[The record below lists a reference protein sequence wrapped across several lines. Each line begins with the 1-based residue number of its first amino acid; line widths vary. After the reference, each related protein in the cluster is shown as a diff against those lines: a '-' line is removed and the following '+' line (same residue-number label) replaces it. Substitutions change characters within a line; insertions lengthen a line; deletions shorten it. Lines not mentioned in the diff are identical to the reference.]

1 MTCVGWLDTC
11 RPRTKSCAPLV
22 RSGSSQLEH
31 LDLEPQTAERAK
43 MMRRS
48 LRKSHVLSREGARTI
63 AVSGHIQRE
72 AQHRHVASQ
81 SHDCTAGR
89 GAPLEQFSRL
99 LRWVAPS
106 PRRSSAAEARA
117 PDPPFGGLSSPE
129 GSHSGQQRKAAP
141 ATAPAG
147 HPNHA
152 HVPWLHAPTSPGAVQ
167 RAQARPACSHKV
179 LTHDCR
185 TLRSRRSSEWM
196 QLETDFETFFPTAEG
211 SGGIHMEIRGQL
223 VATSLP

>member
-1 MTCVGWLDTC
+1 MGWLDTC
-11 RPRTKSCAPLV
+11 RLRTKSCAPLV

-31 LDLEPQTAERAK
+31 LDLEPHTAKRAK

-89 GAPLEQFSRL
+89 GAPLEHFSRL

-141 ATAPAG
+141 ATAPTRPDIPITLTCPG
-147 HPNHA
+147 CMHPHPLEQYSVRR
-152 HVPWLHAPTSPGAVQ
+152 HVLLA
-167 RAQARPACSHKV
+167 
-179 LTHDCR
+179 LTKC
-185 TLRSRRSSEWM
+185 
-196 QLETDFETFFPTAEG
+196 
-211 SGGIHMEIRGQL
+211 
-223 VATSLP
+223 